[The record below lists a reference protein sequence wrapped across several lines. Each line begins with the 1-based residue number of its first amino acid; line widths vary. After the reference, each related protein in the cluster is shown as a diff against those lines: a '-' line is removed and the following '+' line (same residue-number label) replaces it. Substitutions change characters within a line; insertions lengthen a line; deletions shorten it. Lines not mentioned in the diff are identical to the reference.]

1 MDAIRI
7 KSLNLHSPEGRRELY
22 EIASEECDKLNAYRA
37 SFGDEMYLVKS
48 KKCKLEMMLEWAET
62 RGVRIKLEISPVT
75 GRYELVADGWYQFD
89 DEEG

>member
-1 MDAIRI
+1 MNVVRI

-22 EIASEECDKLNAYRA
+22 KIASEECDRLNSCRA
-37 SFGDEMYLVKS
+37 SFGDEVYFVKNA
-48 KKCKLEMMLEWAET
+48 KCELEMMLEWAET